1 MVGTKQEH
9 LRTIV
14 SRLGFPNSEILMG
27 LWDTMVSDREAEW
40 IAHLPATPHELAARL
55 GQDEIEVAQ
64 GLADLY
70 DRGLVLLDEGA
81 AEGPRYVTTENPG
94 WLMDLV
100 LFDRRYVEKYGEAF
114 LDRWREFYN
123 RELVHTYEHPDPEA
137 RPWRV
142 IPIAEKVQDSRSV
155 LPFEQVA
162 ALVRRAERISV
173 QRCPCRVRERACDYP
188 LETCFAFD
196 RVAEYHIRRGVGRE
210 LTVEE
215 ALDIL
220 KRCEELGLVHTTE
233 NTDRPTVICNC
244 CSCCC
249 VFLRAITVHGKQ
261 AVMEE
266 SRFQAVVDEA
276 ACTACG
282 ICEERCQFGAIK
294 RQEGPARVKAAL
306 CMGCGL
312 CASTCPAGAIT
323 LVEVKDPSFIPKQQ
337 WSLLDEILPSGD

>member
-1 MVGTKQEH
+1 MENAKRDH
-9 LRTIV
+9 LRTFAGRV
-14 SRLGFPNSEILMG
+14 GFPDSEILISLLDM
-27 LWDTMVSDREAEW
+27 MVSDREAEW
-40 IAHLPATPHELAARL
+40 IAHLPGTPHDLAERL
-55 GQDEIEVAQ
+55 GQDEAEIAQ

-70 DRGLVLLDEGA
+70 DRGLVLIEESP
-81 AEGPRYVTTENPG
+81 EGPRYITTENPG
-94 WLMDLV
+94 WLMDLI
-100 LFDRRYVEKYGEAF
+100 LFDRRYVERYGEAF

-142 IPIAEKVQDSRSV
+142 IPIAEKVEDSRSV

-162 ALVRRAERISV
+162 ALVRQAERISV
-173 QRCPCRVRERACDYP
+173 QQCPCRVRERACDNP

-210 LTVEE
+210 LTVDE

-244 CSCCC
+244 CPCCC

-266 SRFQAVVDEA
+266 SRFQAVVDQEA
-276 ACTACG
+276 CIACG
-282 ICEERCQFGAIK
+282 TCEERCHFGAIK
-294 RQEGPARVKAAL
+294 RLEGPAQVNAAL

-312 CASTCPAGAIT
+312 CASACPVGAIT
-323 LVEVKDPSFIPKQQ
+323 LVEVRDPSFIPKQQ
-337 WSLLDEILPSGD
+337 WSLLDEISPQGD